1 MNEESERI
9 ETERKERDL
18 LYRMMERR
26 EQPWLLAQV
35 IEIRKYLKQIYGER
49 FEQFATYIG
58 DRNQRCPQD
67 NLELIAI
74 LDKVIDERRQDVLL
88 LTFFLF
94 LSFLRDIQDVI
105 ARSVIHEES
114 YRDWLRLLHERSRC
128 FLGGTGEP
136 LADFLQTTCLQ
147 YVIRTP
153 LLLGTTAYREQAAI
167 ESHSE

>member
-26 EQPWLLAQV
+26 EQAWLLAQV
-35 IEIRKYLKQIYGER
+35 VEIRKYLKQIYGER
-49 FEQFATYIG
+49 FERFATYIG
-58 DRNQRCPQD
+58 DRNQRDPKD
-67 NLELIAI
+67 NLELVAI
-74 LDKVIDERRQDVLL
+74 LDKIIDEKRQDILL

-105 ARSVIHEES
+105 ARSVTHEES

-147 YVIRTP
+147 YVMRTP
-153 LLLGTTAYREQAAI
+153 LLLGTSYREQAAL
-167 ESHSE
+167 EGHG